1 MHDPAESLDM
11 VHGLLSYRHSSH
23 AGNFGDVIKHIV
35 LVEILEYLTQQIQ
48 AFEYVDTHA
57 GAGLYRLDSEYE
69 DKPLPS
75 SKAIT
80 RLNSETWP
88 ELASYFD
95 TVHSFN
101 MAGSLDYYPGS
112 PLIAKHLMRSQDR
125 AWLYEIN
132 PVEFQLLQDNI
143 SEQDKRVRLS
153 LEDGFENLP
162 GLLPPT
168 SGSGLILVDPPYE
181 DEADYDRVFT
191 TLHDAHRKFATGI
204 YALWYPVVDRQRIV
218 RLQDRFINSG
228 IRDIQQFE
236 LGLKVDSSN
245 KDMTSSGMIVINPP
259 CELMSK
265 MRLLLP
271 CLVDTLAM
279 DSSAFSMCD
288 VLVDK

>member
-1 MHDPAESLDM
+1 M
-11 VHGLLSYRHSSH
+11 LSYRHSLH

-35 LVEILEYLTQQIQ
+35 VVEILEYLRQQNR

-57 GAGLYRLDSEYE
+57 GAGLYRLDSECT

-80 RLNSETWP
+80 RLKAETWP
-88 ELASYFD
+88 ELDSYFD
-95 TVHSFN
+95 TVDSFN
-101 MAGSLDYYPGS
+101 MTGSLDYYPGS

-132 PVEFQLLQDNI
+132 REEFELLQDNI

-153 LEDGFENLP
+153 MKDGFEHLSR
-162 GLLPPT
+162 LLPLT
-168 SGSGLILVDPPYE
+168 SGSGLILVDPPYQ

-228 IRDIQQFE
+228 IRHIQQFE
-236 LGLKVDSSN
+236 LGLKADSSN

-259 CELMSK
+259 PELMNK
-265 MRLLLP
+265 MDLVLPRLVEILSDDAGALYK
-271 CLVDTLAM
+271 
-279 DSSAFSMCD
+279 CD
-288 VLVDK
+288 VLAVK